1 MAVEVNVT
9 EIPEHLLARSRA
21 KRAGGDAAAASPAVA
36 ADAAPAVKAD
46 AAPAV
51 AKAAVAAKPKPAKVD
66 SPEVAFE
73 KARPKIPIWANAML
87 VSLPIW
93 AIVYAFTLDPA
104 TPKELGP
111 LAAGA
116 EIYSG
121 KCGTC
126 HGATGGGAG
135 SNPKLADGAV
145 LETFA
150 SPADQVRWVFL
161 GSDRF
166 KAEVGSTYGDTNK
179 TIKGGMPSWSSLTAA
194 ELMEVVLHERHTLS
208 GEAFDMAA
216 WEGVADTVAEIAPDR
231 VDEFKAVL
239 EEWKATPPTG

>member
-1 MAVEVNVT
+1 M
-9 EIPEHLLARSRA
+9 
-21 KRAGGDAAAASPAVA
+21 
-36 ADAAPAVKAD
+36 
-46 AAPAV
+46 
-51 AKAAVAAKPKPAKVD
+51 
-66 SPEVAFE
+66 
-73 KARPKIPIWANAML
+73 
-87 VSLPIW
+87 
-93 AIVYAFTLDPA
+93 
-104 TPKELGP
+104 
-111 LAAGA
+111 
-116 EIYSG
+116 
-121 KCGTC
+121 
-126 HGATGGGAG
+126 
-135 SNPKLADGAV
+135 
-145 LETFA
+145 
-150 SPADQVRWVFL
+150 FL